1 MILCCSLG
9 CVWKLGVWNK
19 AKRGHVF
26 YTLFWECQGKTSF
39 LNVLPRTTEGLG
51 LTHICSCAN
60 ILQLTSVYQFLW
72 LFSLFTYLSPIFL
85 NWPFKSSPNLHYLS
99 FTHLTK
105 SLIFVVCWLY
115 SSHCSLFMLSLKFIH
130 IWPQLI
136 ANLKLNIFIIFA
148 ELFCDLGNNN
158 VSGLMTQVK
167 SKI

>member
-1 MILCCSLG
+1 MNFWYDDISEKQEIILLCFYISLRVQILG
-9 CVWKLGVWNK
+9 FSSNNWISSHRICAKL
-19 AKRGHVF
+19 
-26 YTLFWECQGKTSF
+26 Q
-39 LNVLPRTTEGLG
+39 
-51 LTHICSCAN
+51 AN

-130 IWPQLI
+130 IWPQLL

-158 VSGLMTQVK
+158 VSGLITQVK